1 MLIVKSPTA
10 EEEVKDK
17 KDVTKTTQKVTRT
30 RKFDPSFKTVKIERA
45 KELSEIVGD
54 TKLKK

>member
-1 MLIVKSPTA
+1 M
-10 EEEVKDK
+10 KDK
-17 KDVTKTTQKVTRT
+17 KDATKTTQKVTRT

-45 KELSEIVGD
+45 KELSEIIGD